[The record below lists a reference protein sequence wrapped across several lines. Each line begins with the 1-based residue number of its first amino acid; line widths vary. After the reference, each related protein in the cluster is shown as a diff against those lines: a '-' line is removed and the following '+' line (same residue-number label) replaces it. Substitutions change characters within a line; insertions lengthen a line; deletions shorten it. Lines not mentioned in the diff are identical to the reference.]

1 MASTRMGSGLDRR
14 TRLRAIS
21 GSVIGTSL
29 EWYDF
34 FLYGTA
40 AALVFNHVFFPT
52 VDPLTGTLLAFGSFA
67 VGFVARPIGAIVF
80 GNLGDRIGRKRI
92 LVITLM
98 IMGIATM
105 LVGLLPGYGTLG
117 IAAPIVLTIL
127 RFIQGFGLGGEWGG
141 AVLMSLEHGDA
152 KRRGFAASW
161 PQIGVPLGLLLAN
174 GAIAVML
181 WLTDDDAFLVWG
193 WRVPFVLSA
202 VLIGIG
208 LWIRL
213 RVTESPEF
221 EKLAAAGNRVRFPIL
236 EVLRTQRRE
245 LLIATGSRIGTD
257 VAFYIFVLFVVTYL
271 TQMVR
276 VDQSTATLVV
286 LASAA
291 TMVVFIP
298 IFGALSDRIGRR
310 PVYLAGAFGA
320 LAWVFAFF
328 PLLETHNLPLIVLAD
343 FVGMLCWA
351 AMYGPLA
358 AFTTELFPANVRY
371 SGASLGFQLS
381 GILGGA
387 LAPIIAVALYGRFQS
402 WLPIAIYVAAMLAIT
417 IVSIIVARESA
428 RDVTTDPAATVAEV
442 QR

>member
-1 MASTRMGSGLDRR
+1 MASTTALTADERK
-14 TRLRAIS
+14 TRQRAIG
-21 GSVIGTSL
+21 GSVIGTAL

-52 VDPLTGTLLAFGSFA
+52 MDPLTGTLLAFGSFA

-80 GNLGDRIGRKRI
+80 GNYGDRIGRKRI

-98 IMGIATM
+98 IMGISTM
-105 LVGLLPGYGTLG
+105 LIGLLPSYASIG
-117 IAAPIVLTIL
+117 ILAPILLTVL
-127 RFIQGFGLGGEWGG
+127 RFVQGFGLGGEWGG
-141 AVLMSLEHGDA
+141 AVLMSLEHGDPK
-152 KRRGFAASW
+152 KRGLSASW

-174 GAIAVML
+174 GALTLFL
-181 WLTDDDAFLVWG
+181 WLTDDEAFLAWG

-202 VLIGIG
+202 VLIAIG

-213 RVTESPEF
+213 HVSESPEF
-221 EKLAAAGNRVRFPIL
+221 EKLAAEGNRVKHPIL

-271 TQMVR
+271 TQMVG
-276 VDQSTATLVV
+276 VEQTTATLVV
-286 LASAA
+286 LISAA
-291 TMVVFIP
+291 TMILFIP
-298 IFGALSDRIGRR
+298 AFGALSDKVGRR
-310 PVYLAGAFGA
+310 PVYIGGAVGA
-320 LAWVFAFF
+320 LLWIFAFF
-328 PLLETHNLPLIVLAD
+328 PLLETQNLALIIVAD

-358 AFTTELFPANVRY
+358 AFTTELFPTNVRY

-387 LAPIIAVALYGRFQS
+387 LAPIIAVALYGRFES
-402 WLPIAIYVAAMLAIT
+402 WLPIALYVAAMLAIT
-417 IVSIIVARESA
+417 IVSVVIARESA
-428 RDVTTDPAATVAEV
+428 KDETVLTVEEA
-442 QR
+442 RR

>member
-1 MASTRMGSGLDRR
+1 MASTTVESAHSFR

-52 VDPLTGTLLAFGSFA
+52 VDPLIGTLLAFGSFA
-67 VGFVARPIGAIVF
+67 VGFVARPIGALVF
-80 GNLGDRIGRKRI
+80 GNLGDRLGRKRI
-92 LVITLM
+92 LVVTLM
-98 IMGIATM
+98 IMGISTM
-105 LVGLLPGYGTLG
+105 LIGVLPGYAAIGVL
-117 IAAPIVLTIL
+117 APIALTLL

-141 AVLMSLEHGDA
+141 AVLMSLEHGDP

-174 GAIAVML
+174 GVLTLML
-181 WLTDDDAFLVWG
+181 WLTDDAAFLAWG
-193 WRVPFVLSA
+193 WRVPFLLSA
-202 VLIGIG
+202 VLVAIG

-221 EKLAAAGNRVRFPIL
+221 EKLAAEGCRVRFPIL

-271 TQMVR
+271 TQMVGLN
-276 VDQSTATLVV
+276 QSAATLVV

-298 IFGALSDRIGRR
+298 VLGALSDRVGRR
-310 PVYLAGAFGA
+310 PVYLAGAIGA
-320 LAWVFAFF
+320 VLWVFAFF
-328 PLLETHNLPLIVLAD
+328 PLLDTHNLPLIVLAD
-343 FVGMLCWA
+343 FIGMLCWA

-358 AFTTELFPANVRY
+358 AFTTELFPANVRC

-387 LAPIIAVALYGRFQS
+387 LAPIIAVALYGRFHS
-402 WLPIAIYVAAMLAIT
+402 WLPIAVYVAVMLAIT
-417 IVSIIVARESA
+417 IVSVMVARESS
-428 RDVTTDPAATVAEV
+428 RDHGSIEPAAVAEV
-442 QR
+442 N

>member
-1 MASTRMGSGLDRR
+1 MASQTTTRSKDDRT
-14 TRLRAIS
+14 TRRRAIG
-21 GSVIGTSL
+21 GSVIGTAL

-40 AALVFNHVFFPT
+40 AALVFNTVFFPT

-80 GNLGDRIGRKRI
+80 GNFGDRIGRKRI

-98 IMGIATM
+98 IMGISTM
-105 LVGLLPGYGTLG
+105 LIGLLPGYGTAG
-117 IAAPIVLTIL
+117 ILAPIALTVL
-127 RFIQGFGLGGEWGG
+127 RFVQGFGLGGEWGG
-141 AVLMSLEHGDA
+141 AVLMSLEHGDP
-152 KRRGFAASW
+152 KRRGLAASW

-174 GAIAVML
+174 GALTVML
-181 WLTDDDAFLVWG
+181 WLTDDEAFLAWG
-193 WRVPFVLSA
+193 WRVPFLLSA
-202 VLIGIG
+202 VLIAIG

-213 RVTESPEF
+213 NVTESPEF
-221 EKLAAAGNRVRFPIL
+221 EKLAAEGHRVKHPIL

-271 TQMVR
+271 TQMVGIE
-276 VDQSTATLVV
+276 QTTATLVV
-286 LASAA
+286 LVSAA
-291 TMVVFIP
+291 TMILFIP
-298 IFGALSDRIGRR
+298 LFGALSDRLGRR
-310 PVYLAGAFGA
+310 PVYIGGAVGA
-320 LAWVFAFF
+320 LLWVFAFF
-328 PLLETHNLPLIVLAD
+328 PLLETQNLVLILLAD

-387 LAPIIAVALYGRFQS
+387 LAPIIAVALYGRFES
-402 WLPIAIYVAAMLAIT
+402 WVPIAIYVAGMLIIT
-417 IVSIIVARESA
+417 VVSVMIARESS
-428 RDVTTDPAATVAEV
+428 RDTPALTAAEV